1 MQYKIE
7 FEYRIRVQS
16 QTSKGENILD
26 LVYHFEHVCIA
37 KAAFG
42 PSHLVAGCG
51 VDDSLKYRDKS
62 AFEEKEADNILKAC
76 LSFPG
81 GNEDFF
87 LR

>member
-1 MQYKIE
+1 M
-7 FEYRIRVQS
+7 V
-16 QTSKGENILD
+16 N
-26 LVYHFEHVCIA
+26 HFAHVCIA
-37 KAAFG
+37 KGAFG